1 KHAQEIY
8 MEAFNSAME
17 QYGDEAKA
25 AQVAITAVKNKYKK
39 VGDEWVL
46 KEEFMENLI
55 EHFDNPLSEAVV
67 DRELSIIRN
76 VCMLTPVSKNNWHY
90 TEQAMRSGLYLFEG
104 AKAFANHPRKDEKGE
119 VRDVRDL
126 IGKHQ
131 NIRMEGGK
139 VKGDLMVLKSHA
151 PWVFDLAEQMPE
163 LVGLS
168 LRGNGKIRKDK
179 SGEVTVEEI
188 TSVNSVDLVTE
199 PASTSSLFEQFNNKE
214 DDMDFAKLT
223 LEELSEKRPDLVT
236 AISESTL
243 KKAKGMEDTKKLQAK
258 VEKLEEEIKKKDLE
272 LDEFRVQQNLEE
284 KRKQIDKLLKGSK
297 LHREAP
303 QAITPTFRRM
313 LESVEEQKEGDKTI
327 TVEEQ
332 IKVLIADREE
342 AAFKGTGKV
351 RNMGGEKDDD
361 EKKELTDE
369 QLAESVKKGRQL
381 GKQTI

>member
-1 KHAQEIY
+1 
-8 MEAFNSAME
+8 
-17 QYGDEAKA
+17 
-25 AQVAITAVKNKYKK
+25 
-39 VGDEWVL
+39 
-46 KEEFMENLI
+46 
-55 EHFDNPLSEAVV
+55 
-67 DRELSIIRN
+67 
-76 VCMLTPVSKNNWHY
+76 
-90 TEQAMRSGLYLFEG
+90 
-104 AKAFANHPRKDEKGE
+104 
-119 VRDVRDL
+119 
-126 IGKHQ
+126 
-131 NIRMEGGK
+131 
-139 VKGDLMVLKSHA
+139 
-151 PWVFDLAEQMPE
+151 
-163 LVGLS
+163 
-168 LRGNGKIRKDK
+168 
-179 SGEVTVEEI
+179 
-188 TSVNSVDLVTE
+188 
-199 PASTSSLFEQFNNKE
+199 
-214 DDMDFAKLT
+214 MDFAKLT
-223 LEELSEKRPDLVT
+223 IEELSEKRSDLVKKIEEG
-236 AISESTL
+236 AL